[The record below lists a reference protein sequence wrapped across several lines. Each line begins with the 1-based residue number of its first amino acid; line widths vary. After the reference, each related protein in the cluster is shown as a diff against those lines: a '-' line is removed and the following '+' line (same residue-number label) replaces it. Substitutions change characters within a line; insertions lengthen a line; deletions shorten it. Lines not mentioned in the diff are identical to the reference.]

1 MIVIPVLLLVSFST
15 KTSGQGQGNSWDTL
29 TNDVNPVTGWEEVRP
44 TPTADPNTSTP
55 GSTVSSQSQT
65 EPTQKR
71 KQHNM
76 RESGFS
82 ASEKQPSLSLDKM
95 DTGTFH
101 YKETE
106 TNTAKATNSKLEQS
120 ANEIPAVPVP
130 YTPVNM
136 DVLDSNP
143 KVLNAPVVIPETQI
157 IELNHNSPHAIKD
170 NQSRLSKQ
178 TGLSTGIEIPMSH
191 FRRTSS
197 GSRVDSNINT
207 DNNNYIIMEP
217 VPRENI
223 VAAQDN
229 TYSLKLSGSKEQ
241 KRTDETDTSKSELVD
256 VRPEYL
262 VDVKRINNEV
272 QPIPLTITESVLTPT
287 IQNNPQVVGIP
298 IDGTIKSEVG
308 IPATSNTEQSD
319 KSFISQAVDSKAF
332 EPLKGTALEE
342 PETEML
348 FATNIA
354 KHSGALI
361 DSSIVDSNKPSKSDN
376 EKNIPKDVPA
386 FTNELATTE
395 IQTNPIEGNN
405 VENKVLTEL
414 VATGSETESTT
425 TGTVSKN
432 NEITKATGNVNT
444 GTSEMN
450 HQTAIEFPIEGHMK
464 DAKLVNDVNESSKT
478 PETYIAAPLGTDF
491 KETVVNG
498 WILIDHPK
506 TSETVSVPQSS
517 GTLLEDPN
525 KDTSLAKDVIAQS
538 KTSETISAPQS
549 SGTVLEET
557 NKDTTL
563 DKGVIDQSIT
573 SEKISE
579 PEISGPVVHEPN
591 KDNTIVSDVIEQTI
605 SEQQL
610 TDKAVVGAPIAP
622 GGLSI
627 PMPLEDLP
635 ANAVQSFTREGAT
648 EEQPSLNDQIP
659 VNEVASLNENVP
671 TVPHSNVVTNTEAVF
686 DTNAATNTEAVL
698 DNKAATN
705 TEAVLNVKTSPN
717 TEVVLDKNLG
727 TKMETVLDSKTSP
740 NTEAVIDG
748 KTATN
753 TETVLDSNT
762 ATNTGSIL
770 DSTAAVNNEA
780 VLDTTAAAN
789 NKAVLDNT
797 AAENNEA
804 VLDSKT
810 AVNNEAVLDSY
821 TSTDTGAVLD
831 SMSTANTGAV
841 LDSMIAPKT
850 ELVLESKTVPNTEAG
865 VDNTAVTNTE
875 ALLDSNAATNA
886 ESVLDSMALTH
897 TGEVLVDK
905 ASTTDAGLD
914 RKATTNTESVVDGN
928 TEANTEAL
936 SDSNTATKTDA
947 VLDINPATNTEKILE
962 SNVAEETEA
971 VLVNNKAI
979 KPEAAVDNKATTNT
993 EAVLDSNVPTKTKA
1007 VLVNDKATKPEEV
1020 VDSKTVA
1027 NAEAVLDGN
1036 VATNTE
1042 TVLDSNAATKPEAV
1056 VDNKAATNADAVF
1069 DSNAAT
1075 NTETVLDKIVAT
1087 KPEAVVDSK
1096 SISIDQAQTL
1106 DATVPEGTITKSQN
1120 VEAIV
1125 IPATFYEDNLLK
1137 SEPLAASGVIHINSL
1152 DKSDTSSASNLG
1164 QSLES
1169 KTVDSQQSD
1178 LLGGTKDNL
1187 QNTLAVSQDTEKAFT
1202 DKSSPPKSHQTKSV
1216 QTSDQL
1222 VGKEGVVV
1230 YMPSQSETA
1239 TGTGLDQPEQSVL
1252 YKEVPVVQFKATDTV
1267 SETSTLTDGIIP
1279 VTAEKDIKTTNL
1291 ESTIPV
1297 ETEGK
1302 QIMSEHSTSL
1312 KISDEQQLSNNKP
1325 LVEGSLS
1332 IDQTV
1337 ISKDVDGVVIE
1348 EISPET
1354 VNVDLVFSPTPDK
1367 VDIIPAS
1374 QETTTVKK
1382 IDETPQYEIK
1392 GIANTEKYDLAL
1404 ETSKHTDATKPMV
1417 TTTLS
1422 PSIASESL
1430 TLDGQ
1435 NIKTESIKIADTT
1448 VPDIKT
1454 TVSPFIGD
1462 ESPTVPKF
1470 DEQNVQTESAKI
1482 ADTIVPDIKTTVSP
1496 FIGVESPT
1504 VPIIQEQNINT
1515 ESAKIA
1521 DTTVPDIKTTVSPF
1535 IGVESPT
1542 VPIIQEQNIKTES
1555 AKIADTTVPDI
1566 KTTVSPFIGG
1576 ESPTVPKFDEQNVQT
1591 ESAKIADTTV
1601 PDIKTTVSPFIGG
1614 ESPTVPIIQEQNI
1627 NTESAKIADTTVP
1640 DIKTTVSPFI
1650 GVESPT
1656 VPIIQEQNINTESAK
1671 IADTTVPDIKT
1682 TVSPFI
1688 GGESPTVPKFDEQN
1702 VQTES
1707 AKIADTI
1714 VPDIKTTVSPFI
1726 GVESPTVPIIQEQN
1740 INTESAKIVDTT
1752 VPDIKTTV
1760 SPFIG
1765 GESPTVPKFD
1775 EQNVQTESVK
1785 IADTIVLDI
1794 KTTVSPF
1801 IGSESPSVPIKD
1813 EQNVKTESAKIAP
1826 ESILVEQKQEVVDS
1840 TVTEPIH
1847 INTVPQTEGTEKAN
1861 IEPVYT
1867 TIENPDLL
1875 VKNNIHDKA
1884 TEQQMTIKDQA
1895 VIVTEIKQTE
1905 KQTLEPRGKQTIEE
1919 TQKTALPETYVTDT
1933 GPEKSQLKRRLETT
1947 DVRVTALK
1955 PGKTS
1960 RVATRTMETTNE
1972 LSRDLY
1978 DRSMQIHQRQEQMNN
1993 KFDRKHNL
2001 VEQYEPEMTS
2011 PALETLCGNSMF
2023 IDGIGYAEYPGYCD
2037 KLVQC
2042 YQYQQRVVAVQRECP
2057 YGYFWHQDQVLCR
2070 PPAEVPCYDDP
2081 CLDIDMV
2088 QYNRTGGCRSYFR
2101 CDYGISVPM
2110 CCEKGYRYNNYGCV
2124 PDPTCRDPC
2133 LTPYDIENRMRFQA
2147 CKFLP
2152 DEYNPHG
2159 YLTLEHNGLR
2169 IRACPEGTIFSARQC
2184 GCRRGSGPMRNG
2196 RRRMRECQPDFYMN
2210 FNYGF
2215 KELSG
2220 SNMAFDVN
2228 NVVINDGAAQFNGN
2242 GRITLWGFMNKEL
2255 GTKFAIRL
2263 RFKPDPKATEKG
2275 NLISNC
2281 GMTGI
2286 ATVAIGLENHRVKLV
2301 AKSTSFS
2308 RRTIINSHFDPYSW
2322 NDITYVYDGNSFV
2335 AAIDGY
2341 RSRKPLGGL
2350 LETRSNAIVIGG
2362 CPKPGSGYKGLID
2375 SIEVFSGCIPRHI
2388 YKPRKQR

>member
-1 MIVIPVLLLVSFST
+1 MGKKKMRGKQITSYILTSEERMFDSQVDKSSCNILRGRGKLRDDVVLVSGNYVGFVFGDDVVLALETGDGVGTICQLLSDIVFFSNGSIQIAGHIRGC
-15 KTSGQGQGNSWDTL
+15 KANQ
-29 TNDVNPVTGWEEVRP
+29 TGHHYDCDSCSSAGVVQYQNIWSR
-44 TPTADPNTSTP
+44 S
-55 GSTVSSQSQT
+55 SSQSQT

-298 IDGTIKSEVG
+298 IDGAIKSEVG

-361 DSSIVDSNKPSKSDN
+361 DSSIVDYNKPSKSDN

-579 PEISGPVVHEPN
+579 PEISGPVVHESN

-780 VLDTTAAAN
+780 VLDNTAAAN

-928 TEANTEAL
+928 TEAHTEAL

-1222 VGKEGVVV
+1222 V
-1230 YMPSQSETA
+1230 
-1239 TGTGLDQPEQSVL
+1239 
-1252 YKEVPVVQFKATDTV
+1252 ATDTV

-1297 ETEGK
+1297 ETKGK

-1454 TVSPFIGD
+1454 TVSPFIGG

-1542 VPIIQEQNIKTES
+1542 VPIIQEQNI
-1555 AKIADTTVPDI
+1555 
-1566 KTTVSPFIGG
+1566 
-1576 ESPTVPKFDEQNVQT
+1576 NT

-1614 ESPTVPIIQEQNI
+1614 ESPTVPIIQEHNI

-1656 VPIIQEQNINTESAK
+1656 VPIIQEQNINTESDK

-1688 GGESPTVPKFDEQN
+1688 G
-1702 VQTES
+1702 
-1707 AKIADTI
+1707 AKIA
-1714 VPDIKTTVSPFI
+1714 
-1726 GVESPTVPIIQEQN
+1726 
-1740 INTESAKIVDTT
+1740 DTT

-2196 RRRMRECQPDFYMN
+2196 RRRMRVSYSECQPDFYMN

>member
-15 KTSGQGQGNSWDTL
+15 KTSGQGEGLVQGEGQVQGKSWDTL
-29 TNDVNPVTGWEEVRP
+29 TNDINPVTGWAEPQP

-65 EPTQKR
+65 EPTQRR

-82 ASEKQPSLSLDKM
+82 ASEKQPSLSLGKM

-106 TNTAKATNSKLEQS
+106 TNTDKATNSKIEQS

-178 TGLSTGIEIPMSH
+178 TGLSTGIKIPMSH
-191 FRRTSS
+191 FRRASS

-207 DNNNYIIMEP
+207 DNNYIIMEP

-229 TYSLKLSGSKEQ
+229 TYSLKFLGDKEQ
-241 KRTDETDTSKSELVD
+241 KTTDEKVTSKSELVD

-272 QPIPLTITESVLTPT
+272 PPIPLTTTESVQTPT
-287 IQNNPQVVGIP
+287 IQTNPQVVGIP
-298 IDGTIKSEVG
+298 IDGTIKTEVG

-342 PETEML
+342 PVTEML

-354 KHSGALI
+354 KHSGTLT
-361 DSSIVDSNKPSKSDN
+361 DSSIVDSNKPSRSDN
-376 EKNIPKDVPA
+376 EQNIPKDVPA

-395 IQTNPIEGNN
+395 MQTNPIEGNN

-414 VATGSETESTT
+414 IATGSETERTT

-432 NEITKATGNVNT
+432 NEITKATGSVNS

-450 HQTAIEFPIEGHMK
+450 NQTYIDFPIEGPIK
-464 DAKLVNDVNESSKT
+464 DTQLANDVNESSKT
-478 PETYIAAPLGTDF
+478 PETYIAAPFGTN
-491 KETVVNG
+491 KEPVVKD
-498 WILIDHPK
+498 LID
-506 TSETVSVPQSS
+506 
-517 GTLLEDPN
+517 
-525 KDTSLAKDVIAQS
+525 QS
-538 KTSETISAPQS
+538 KTFETISAPRS
-549 SGTVLEET
+549 SGTVLEES

-573 SEKISE
+573 SEKISV
-579 PEISGPVVHEPN
+579 PEISGPVVQEPN
-591 KDNTIVSDVIEQTI
+591 KDTTIVSDVIEQTI

-610 TDKAVVGAPIAP
+610 TDKAVGGAPIAP

-635 ANAVQSFTREGAT
+635 ANAVQSITREGAI
-648 EEQPSLNDQIP
+648 EENPSLNDHIP
-659 VNEVASLNENVP
+659 VNEGASLNENVP
-671 TVPHSNVVTNTEAVF
+671 TAIPHSNVVTNTEAVF

-705 TEAVLNVKTSPN
+705 TEEDLDSKTSPN
-717 TEVVLDKNLG
+717 TEVVLDKNAG
-727 TKMETVLDSKTSP
+727 SNTETVLDSKTSP
-740 NTEAVIDG
+740 NTEVVLDKKAATNTETVLDS
-748 KTATN
+748 KTSPNTEVVLDKNAGTNTETVLDSKTSPNTEVVLDKNAGTNTETVLDSKTSPNTEVVLNNNAATNIEVLDSKTSPN

-762 ATNTGSIL
+762 ASNTGSIL

-780 VLDTTAAAN
+780 VLDSKTAVNNEAVLDRKTAVNTETILDNTAAANNEAVLNNTAAEN
-789 NKAVLDNT
+789 NKAVLDG
-797 AAENNEA
+797 
-804 VLDSKT
+804 KT

-821 TSTDTGAVLD
+821 TATDTGAVLD

-841 LDSMIAPKT
+841 LDSMTAPKT
-850 ELVLESKTVPNTEAG
+850 ELGLESKTIPNTEAV

-886 ESVLDSMALTH
+886 EAVFDSMALTH
-897 TGEVLVDK
+897 TGEVLVGK
-905 ASTTDAGLD
+905 TATTDAGLD
-914 RKATTNTESVVDGN
+914 SKATTNTESVVDGN
-928 TEANTEAL
+928 T
-936 SDSNTATKTDA
+936 ATK
-947 VLDINPATNTEKILE
+947 
-962 SNVAEETEA
+962 TEA
-971 VLVNNKAI
+971 VLVIN
-979 KPEAAVDNKATTNT
+979 PVTNT
-993 EAVLDSNVPTKTKA
+993 ETILDSNVAEKTEA
-1007 VLVNDKATKPEEV
+1007 V
-1020 VDSKTVA
+1020 VDSKT
-1027 NAEAVLDGN
+1027 
-1036 VATNTE
+1036 ATNADAVFDSNAATNNE
-1042 TVLDSNAATKPEAV
+1042 TVLDSIVATKPEAV
-1056 VDNKAATNADAVF
+1056 VDSKAATNADAVF

-1075 NTETVLDKIVAT
+1075 NTETVLDSIVATKPEAVVDSKAATNADAVFDSNAATNTETVLDSIVAT

-1125 IPATFYEDNLLK
+1125 IPATLYEDNLLK
-1137 SEPLAASGVIHINSL
+1137 SEQVAASGVIHTNSL
-1152 DKSDTSSASNLG
+1152 DKSDTSSVSNLG

-1178 LLGGTKDNL
+1178 LLGGTKENL
-1187 QNTLAVSQDTEKAFT
+1187 QNTLAVSQVTEEAFT
-1202 DKSSPPKSHQTKSV
+1202 DKSSQPKSHQTKSV

-1239 TGTGLDQPEQSVL
+1239 TETGLDQPDTSVL
-1252 YKEVPVVQFKATDTV
+1252 IKEVPVVQYKATDTV

-1279 VTAEKDIKTTNL
+1279 VTAEKDISEKSFTQTTNL
-1291 ESTIPV
+1291 ESTIPM
-1297 ETEGK
+1297 ETEG
-1302 QIMSEHSTSL
+1302 QQTMSEQSTSF
-1312 KISDEQQLSNNKP
+1312 KIGDEQLLSNNKP
-1325 LVEGSLS
+1325 LVEGSPS
-1332 IDQTV
+1332 IDHTV
-1337 ISKDVDGVVIE
+1337 ISKDVDGVVIKE
-1348 EISPET
+1348 LSPET
-1354 VNVDLVFSPTPDK
+1354 VNVDLVFSATPDK
-1367 VDIIPAS
+1367 VDIIPAAD
-1374 QETTTVKK
+1374 ETTTVKK

-1392 GIANTEKYDLAL
+1392 GITNTEKYDLPL
-1404 ETSKHTDATKPMV
+1404 ETSKHTDATKPMI

-1430 TLDGQ
+1430 TLDEQ
-1435 NIKTESIKIADTT
+1435 NIKTESTNITDTILPEIKTTVSPFIGSESPSVPIIDEQNINTESTKIADTTVPVIKITVSPFIGSESPSVPVIDEQNINTESEKIADTT

-1454 TVSPFIGD
+1454 TVSPLIGS
-1462 ESPTVPKF
+1462 ESPSVPVI
-1470 DEQNVQTESAKI
+1470 D
-1482 ADTIVPDIKTTVSP
+1482 
-1496 FIGVESPT
+1496 
-1504 VPIIQEQNINT
+1504 
-1515 ESAKIA
+1515 
-1521 DTTVPDIKTTVSPF
+1521 
-1535 IGVESPT
+1535 
-1542 VPIIQEQNIKTES
+1542 
-1555 AKIADTTVPDI
+1555 
-1566 KTTVSPFIGG
+1566 
-1576 ESPTVPKFDEQNVQT
+1576 
-1591 ESAKIADTTV
+1591 
-1601 PDIKTTVSPFIGG
+1601 
-1614 ESPTVPIIQEQNI
+1614 
-1627 NTESAKIADTTVP
+1627 
-1640 DIKTTVSPFI
+1640 
-1650 GVESPT
+1650 
-1656 VPIIQEQNINTESAK
+1656 
-1671 IADTTVPDIKT
+1671 
-1682 TVSPFI
+1682 
-1688 GGESPTVPKFDEQN
+1688 
-1702 VQTES
+1702 
-1707 AKIADTI
+1707 
-1714 VPDIKTTVSPFI
+1714 
-1726 GVESPTVPIIQEQN
+1726 EQN

-1752 VPDIKTTV
+1752 VPDINTTV

-1765 GESPTVPKFD
+1765 SESPSVPIID
-1775 EQNVQTESVK
+1775 EQNINTESAK
-1785 IADTIVLDI
+1785 IADTTVSDI

-1801 IGSESPSVPIKD
+1801 IGSESPSVPIID
-1813 EQNVKTESAKIAP
+1813 EQNTNTESAKIADTTVPDINTTVSPFIGSESQSVPVIDEQNINTESAKIAP
-1826 ESILVEQKQEVVDS
+1826 ASRLVEQKQEVVDS
-1840 TVTEPIH
+1840 TATEPIQ
-1847 INTVPQTEGTEKAN
+1847 INTVLQTEGTEKAS

-1875 VKNNIHDKA
+1875 VKNNMQGKA
-1884 TEQQMTIKDQA
+1884 TEQQMTIKDPE
-1895 VIVTEIKQTE
+1895 VVVTEIKQTE
-1905 KQTLEPRGKQTIEE
+1905 KQTLEPRDKPTIEE

-1933 GPEKSQLKRRLETT
+1933 GPEKPQLKRRLETT
-1947 DVRVTALK
+1947 DVRVTGLK
-1955 PGKTS
+1955 PEKTS

-1978 DRSMQIHQRQEQMNN
+1978 DRSMQIHQRQQQMSN
-1993 KFDRKHNL
+1993 KFDMSRGAENTQQDRKHNL
-2001 VEQYEPEMTS
+2001 VGEYEPEFSS

-2042 YQYQQRVVAVQRECP
+2042 FHSDGKVVAVQRECP

-2088 QYNRTGGCRSYFR
+2088 QYNRTGGCRSYYR

-2124 PDPTCRDPC
+2124 PDPTCRDNC

-2159 YLTLEHNGLR
+2159 YLTLEYNGLR
-2169 IRACPEGTIFSARQC
+2169 IRACPEGTVFSARQC
-2184 GCRRGSGPMRNG
+2184 GCRRGSGPMRSG

-2220 SNMAFDVN
+2220 SNMAFDVH

-2255 GTKFAIRL
+2255 GTKLAIRL

-2281 GMTGI
+2281 GMTGT
-2286 ATVAIGLENHRVKLV
+2286 ATVAIGLENHKVKLV
-2301 AKSTSFS
+2301 AKSNSFS
-2308 RRTIINSHFDPYSW
+2308 RRTFITSHFDPYSW
-2322 NDITYVYDGNSFV
+2322 NDLTYVYDGNSFV
-2335 AAIDGY
+2335 ASIDGY
-2341 RSRKPLGGL
+2341 RSRKPLGGM

-2362 CPKPGSGYKGLID
+2362 CPKPGSGYTGLID

>member
-1 MIVIPVLLLVSFST
+1 MCYCRNCKKLLYYVVDITMIVIPVLLLVSFST

-717 TEVVLDKNLG
+717 TE
-727 TKMETVLDSKTSP
+727 
-740 NTEAVIDG
+740 AVIDG

-780 VLDTTAAAN
+780 VLDNTAAAN

-1252 YKEVPVVQFKATDTV
+1252 NKEVPVVQFKATDTV

-1392 GIANTEKYDLAL
+1392 GIANTEKYDLTL

-1435 NIKTESIKIADTT
+1435 NIKTESI
-1448 VPDIKT
+1448 
-1454 TVSPFIGD
+1454 
-1462 ESPTVPKF
+1462 
-1470 DEQNVQTESAKI
+1470 
-1482 ADTIVPDIKTTVSP
+1482 
-1496 FIGVESPT
+1496 
-1504 VPIIQEQNINT
+1504 
-1515 ESAKIA
+1515 
-1521 DTTVPDIKTTVSPF
+1521 
-1535 IGVESPT
+1535 
-1542 VPIIQEQNIKTES
+1542 
-1555 AKIADTTVPDI
+1555 
-1566 KTTVSPFIGG
+1566 
-1576 ESPTVPKFDEQNVQT
+1576 
-1591 ESAKIADTTV
+1591 
-1601 PDIKTTVSPFIGG
+1601 
-1614 ESPTVPIIQEQNI
+1614 
-1627 NTESAKIADTTVP
+1627 
-1640 DIKTTVSPFI
+1640 
-1650 GVESPT
+1650 
-1656 VPIIQEQNINTESAK
+1656 K

-1740 INTESAKIVDTT
+1740 INTESAKIADTT

-1765 GESPTVPKFD
+1765 DESPTVPKFD

-1840 TVTEPIH
+1840 TATEPIH

-2011 PALETLCGNSMF
+2011 PALES
-2023 IDGIGYAEYPGYCD
+2023 
-2037 KLVQC
+2037 K
-2042 YQYQQRVVAVQRECP
+2042 
-2057 YGYFWHQDQVLCR
+2057 
-2070 PPAEVPCYDDP
+2070 
-2081 CLDIDMV
+2081 
-2088 QYNRTGGCRSYFR
+2088 
-2101 CDYGISVPM
+2101 
-2110 CCEKGYRYNNYGCV
+2110 
-2124 PDPTCRDPC
+2124 
-2133 LTPYDIENRMRFQA
+2133 
-2147 CKFLP
+2147 
-2152 DEYNPHG
+2152 
-2159 YLTLEHNGLR
+2159 
-2169 IRACPEGTIFSARQC
+2169 
-2184 GCRRGSGPMRNG
+2184 
-2196 RRRMRECQPDFYMN
+2196 
-2210 FNYGF
+2210 
-2215 KELSG
+2215 
-2220 SNMAFDVN
+2220 
-2228 NVVINDGAAQFNGN
+2228 
-2242 GRITLWGFMNKEL
+2242 
-2255 GTKFAIRL
+2255 
-2263 RFKPDPKATEKG
+2263 
-2275 NLISNC
+2275 
-2281 GMTGI
+2281 
-2286 ATVAIGLENHRVKLV
+2286 
-2301 AKSTSFS
+2301 
-2308 RRTIINSHFDPYSW
+2308 
-2322 NDITYVYDGNSFV
+2322 
-2335 AAIDGY
+2335 
-2341 RSRKPLGGL
+2341 
-2350 LETRSNAIVIGG
+2350 
-2362 CPKPGSGYKGLID
+2362 
-2375 SIEVFSGCIPRHI
+2375 
-2388 YKPRKQR
+2388 

>member
-1 MIVIPVLLLVSFST
+1 MGKKKMRGKQITSYILTSEERMFDSQVDKSSCNILRGRGKLRDDVVLVSGNYVGFVFGDDVVLALETGDGVGTICQLLSDIVFFSNGSIQIAGHIRGC
-15 KTSGQGQGNSWDTL
+15 KANQ
-29 TNDVNPVTGWEEVRP
+29 TGHHYDCDSCSSAGVVQYQNIWSR
-44 TPTADPNTSTP
+44 S
-55 GSTVSSQSQT
+55 SSQSQT

-298 IDGTIKSEVG
+298 IDGAIKSEVG

-361 DSSIVDSNKPSKSDN
+361 DSSIVDYNKPSKSDN

-579 PEISGPVVHEPN
+579 PEISGPVVHESN

-780 VLDTTAAAN
+780 VLDNTAAAN

-928 TEANTEAL
+928 TEAHTEAL

-1222 VGKEGVVV
+1222 V
-1230 YMPSQSETA
+1230 
-1239 TGTGLDQPEQSVL
+1239 
-1252 YKEVPVVQFKATDTV
+1252 ATDTV

-1297 ETEGK
+1297 ETKGK

-1454 TVSPFIGD
+1454 TVSPFIGG

-1542 VPIIQEQNIKTES
+1542 VPIIQEQNI
-1555 AKIADTTVPDI
+1555 
-1566 KTTVSPFIGG
+1566 
-1576 ESPTVPKFDEQNVQT
+1576 NT

-1614 ESPTVPIIQEQNI
+1614 ESPTVPIIQEHNI

-1656 VPIIQEQNINTESAK
+1656 VPIIQEQNINTESDK

-1688 GGESPTVPKFDEQN
+1688 G
-1702 VQTES
+1702 
-1707 AKIADTI
+1707 AKIA
-1714 VPDIKTTVSPFI
+1714 
-1726 GVESPTVPIIQEQN
+1726 
-1740 INTESAKIVDTT
+1740 DTT